1 MAQFFKEKANKSK
14 QLSPK
19 LSLNVT
25 QLDHLGAG
33 IAQHQGKV
41 VFIPQALPGEQV
53 SVQLTDQKKSFAK
66 AKLIK
71 IEQQSP
77 ERVDASCPHYG
88 HCGGCDL
95 QHLALDAQQK
105 HKQQSLNELMVK
117 LSGSD
122 TLAPQVQ
129 AVPLVSAPWHYRR
142 RARLATYFN
151 NNDKSLKLGFRAL
164 SSKQIVPIKQC
175 PVLAEPLSALIGP
188 FSILLARL
196 KAKASL
202 GHLELTQADNG
213 TFAVLRVTKI
223 LPAADVKALANFA
236 HVQGV
241 TLLLQDDSGALTDVK
256 TIAGTA
262 APAEEGPSVHVNQS
276 EITLPEYALSQGQV
290 SCQFT
295 PGNFVQVNA
304 EVNERMVEQAV
315 NWLDLQA
322 GERVLDLFCGVGNFS
337 LALANRG
344 KALTGLEVIGVEGVP
359 EMVQQARDNAKR
371 NNLLNLRFFHADL
384 SADLSDEKWL
394 GKIDKLLLDPA
405 RAGAFESLQWLQ
417 KMKPKKVV
425 YVSCNPASLA
435 RDASVLLSQGYQLTQ
450 LSMIDM
456 FPQTHHIEAMALFE
470 IAP

>member
-33 IAQHQGKV
+33 MAQHQGKV
-41 VFIPQALPGEQV
+41 VFIPQALPGERV

-77 ERVDASCPHYG
+77 ERADASCPHYG

-95 QHLALDAQQK
+95 QHLALDAQQN

-117 LSGSD
+117 FSGSPVID
-122 TLAPQVQ
+122 PQVQ
-129 AVPLVSAPWHYRR
+129 AAPLVSPPWHYRR

-175 PVLAEPLSALIGP
+175 PVLAEPLSALINP
-188 FSILLARL
+188 FSLLLARL

-213 TFAVLRVTKI
+213 TFAVLRVTKV
-223 LPAADVKALANFA
+223 LPAADIRALASFA
-236 HVQGV
+236 LTQGIN
-241 TLLLQDDSGALTDVK
+241 LLLQDDSGALTDVM
-256 TIAGTA
+256 TM
-262 APAEEGPSVHVNQS
+262 APAEDEGATQVEQS
-276 EITLPEYALSQGQV
+276 ALTLPEYALSQGQV

-304 EVNERMVEQAV
+304 EVNQRMVEQAV
-315 NWLDLQA
+315 NWLDLQV

-344 KALTGLEVIGVEGVP
+344 QNLDGLEVIGVEGVP
-359 EMVQQARDNAKR
+359 EMVQQARENAKR
-371 NNLLNLRFFHADL
+371 NNLANLSFYHADL
-384 SADLSDEKWL
+384 SADLSNEKWL

-435 RDASVLLSQGYQLTQ
+435 RDSSVLLSQGYQLKQ

-470 IAP
+470 IAT

>member
-19 LSLNVT
+19 LSLNIT

-41 VFIPQALPGEQV
+41 VFVPQALPGERV
-53 SVQLTDQKKSFAK
+53 SVQLTEQKKSFAK

-71 IEQQSP
+71 IAQPSP
-77 ERVDASCPHYG
+77 ERVDARCPHYG

-95 QHLALDAQQK
+95 QHLALDAQQH

-117 LSGSD
+117 LSGADSID
-122 TLAPQVQ
+122 SLVQ
-129 AVPLVSAPWHYRR
+129 AAPLVSLPWHYRR

-175 PVLAEPLSALIGP
+175 PVLAEPLSALIQP
-188 FSILLARL
+188 FSVLLSRL

-202 GHLELTQADNG
+202 GHLELTQAENG
-213 TFAVLRVTKI
+213 TFAVLRVTKT
-223 LPAADVKALANFA
+223 LPAADNRALASFA
-236 HVQGV
+236 Q
-241 TLLLQDDSGALTDVK
+241 TQCINLLLQDDDGALTDVMSL
-256 TIAGTA
+256 
-262 APAEEGPSVHVNQS
+262 APAEDEVPSQVEQS
-276 EITLPEYALSQGQV
+276 GITLPEYALSQGQV

-304 EVNERMVEQAV
+304 EVNQRMVEQAV
-315 NWLDLQA
+315 DWLDLQV

-344 KALTGLEVIGVEGVP
+344 KNLDRLEVIGVEGVP
-359 EMVQQARDNAKR
+359 EMVLQARDNAKR
-371 NNLLNLRFFHADL
+371 NNLANLSFYHADL

-435 RDASVLLSQGYQLTQ
+435 RDSSVLLSQGYQLKQ
-450 LSMIDM
+450 LSLIDM

-470 IAP
+470 IAS

>member
-33 IAQHQGKV
+33 MAQHQGKV
-41 VFIPQALPGEQV
+41 VFIAQALPGERVTAQF
-53 SVQLTDQKKSFAK
+53 TDQKKSFAK

-71 IEQQSP
+71 IEQKSP
-77 ERVDASCPHYG
+77 LRIDASCPHYG

-95 QHLALDAQQK
+95 QHLALDAQQT

-122 TLAPQVQ
+122 SIEPQVQ
-129 AVPLVSAPWHYRR
+129 VAPLVSAPWHYRR
-142 RARLATYFN
+142 RARLATFFN

-164 SSKQIVPIKQC
+164 SSNQIVPIEQC
-175 PVLAEPLSALIGP
+175 PVLAEPLSALIHP
-188 FSILLARL
+188 FAVLLSRL

-213 TFAVLRVTKI
+213 TFAVLRVTKV
-223 LPAADVKALANFA
+223 LPAADVRVLVSFALT
-236 HVQGV
+236 HDIH
-241 TLLLQDDSGALTDVK
+241 LLLQDGNGELTDVSTVVPSK
-256 TIAGTA
+256 SEPALQVKPA
-262 APAEEGPSVHVNQS
+262 A
-276 EITLPEYALSQGQV
+276 ITLPEYSLSQGQIN
-290 SCQFT
+290 CQFT

-304 EVNERMVEQAV
+304 EVNQRMVEQAV
-315 NWLDLQA
+315 NWLDLQV

-344 KALTGLEVIGVEGVP
+344 KILAGLEVIGVEGVP

-371 NNLLNLRFFHADL
+371 NNLGNLSFYHADL
-384 SADLSDEKWL
+384 SADLSNEKWL

-435 RDASVLLSQGYQLTQ
+435 RDSSVLLNQGYKLTQ
-450 LSMIDM
+450 LCMIDM

-470 IAP
+470 IGS